1 MSTRSSA
8 PLFLLLFLAFGVLAR
23 AQAPQQE
30 TTPFTVWLDFHR
42 MATPGATMPS
52 LPIWLAGVN
61 TTYQTDQNGAIIST
75 TIHLQLRT
83 LSDFDQK
90 RLLRLF
96 FDDLPGASPTVI
108 GLDSSGA
115 QKFSRGPFGQGL
127 DLPSS
132 ETIVFSI
139 DGIAEVDIQTP
150 GDGHNVRG
158 AFLATLRSQTMLRA
172 LDFVVSSDLID
183 AFGRMSQ
190 LQTANRD
197 LSLYGRVKAT
207 LDSATAKLSL
217 PEKPNETWE
226 FDLQAAPLAAQL
238 NFEILNAD
246 AQAPMMI
253 MVNDQPLG
261 TVTVQMP
268 DLADPGYVG
277 SVRPLVDGMHFRYA
291 GWLRAQVAIP
301 GTALKAGANSVV
313 LQLNPESGPS
323 AVRSLEVQLK
333 YNWNNLDYSV
343 TPTTP

>member
-1 MSTRSSA
+1 MSARRLA
-8 PLFLLLFLAFGVLAR
+8 PLSLILFLALGVLGR

-42 MATPGATMPS
+42 LAAPGAAVPA
-52 LPIWLAGVN
+52 LPIWLAGIN
-61 TTYQTDQNGAIIST
+61 TTQQTDPSGAIVST
-75 TIHLQLRT
+75 TIHLQLRA

-96 FDDLPGASPTVI
+96 FEDLPGASPTVI
-108 GLDSSGA
+108 GLDASGA

-127 DLPSS
+127 NLPSS

-139 DGIAEVDIQTP
+139 DGVAEVDILTP
-150 GDGHNVRG
+150 GDGHNIRG

-190 LQTANRD
+190 LQTSTRD
-197 LSLYGRVKAT
+197 LSLYGRVRAT
-207 LDSATAKLSL
+207 LDIGTAKLSL
-217 PEKPNETWE
+217 PDKPNATWE
-226 FDLQAAPLAAQL
+226 FDLQSTPLAALL

-246 AQAPMMI
+246 AQAPMLI
-253 MVNDQPLG
+253 TVNDQPLG

-291 GWLRAQVAIP
+291 GWLHAQVAIP

-313 LQLNPESGPS
+313 LQLNPESGSS
-323 AVRSLEVQLK
+323 AVRSLELQLK

-343 TPTTP
+343 TPTAP